1 MKNVSSITS
10 SCTLVS
16 AVPFITDNV
25 TLSSQTEASFL
36 DSNIST

>member
-1 MKNVSSITS
+1 MKNVSNITS

-16 AVPFITDNV
+16 AVSFITDNV
-25 TLSSQTEASFL
+25 MLSSRTEVSFL